1 MTAEEFAA
9 AIEGTV
15 EQRDVQVRQV
25 SNGFVI
31 TANRR
36 WVHAD
41 TETNRFGLTVEGV
54 AMDTNLLLMT
64 MEMFFRTGELSAK
77 N

>member
-1 MTAEEFAA
+1 MTAEEFAT
-9 AIEGTV
+9 AIQGAV
-15 EQRDVQVRQV
+15 EKRDVSVRQV

-31 TANRR
+31 SANRR
-36 WVHAD
+36 FVDGD
-41 TETNRFGLTVEGV
+41 TETNKFGLSVEGV

-64 MEMFFRTGELSAK
+64 LERFFRTGELAAE